1 MNRRPAEEFCVI
13 EFYED
18 FVFSLAKVQF
28 DVVNLCVAV
37 FFRETDEENEMKR
50 FLTSNRLTNVST
62 IWI

>member
-1 MNRRPAEEFCVI
+1 M
-13 EFYED
+13 
-18 FVFSLAKVQF
+18 FSLAKVQI